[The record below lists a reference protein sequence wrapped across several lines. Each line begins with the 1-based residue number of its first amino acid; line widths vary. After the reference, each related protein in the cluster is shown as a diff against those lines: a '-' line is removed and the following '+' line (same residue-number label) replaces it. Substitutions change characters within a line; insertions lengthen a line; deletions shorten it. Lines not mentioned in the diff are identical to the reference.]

1 MTPMPQRSR
10 GRRRPALARE
20 TNSLAWALALPLFL
34 GACAVGPDYQR
45 PVVALPKSVEGEQA
59 GAPSAG
65 PAADQA
71 VPLEADW
78 WKRFGSPKLNRWVE
92 LALTRNPGID
102 SGQAALRAA
111 LEGVRAQTGAY
122 YPQIGVSYGFLRQQT
137 QSQLASPL
145 SNNDYIFNL
154 HTAQLSLSYTPDVFG
169 LNRRAVES
177 LQAAA
182 NSQAYALAATRI
194 TLAANVVVA
203 AATEA
208 GLREQLRSAEM
219 QVQIQQQ
226 LLDTLLRMR
235 AAGAAG
241 EADVLAQDM
250 SLATAQSN
258 LTVVRKALDVTRDML
273 KNLAGAYPSDVVGG
287 EFELADFKVPEDIPS
302 TLPSALLEYR
312 PDVRVAE
319 ENLHIASASI
329 GVARANRLPQ
339 FTLGAVYGQSSSDW
353 DTLLNSENTFWALSG
368 GFFAPIFAGGTLAA
382 RESQARAYYEQ
393 AAAQYRQTVLAAF
406 QGVADA
412 LTTLRNDRQA
422 VQRQTLVTEAARRMA
437 RIGEAQ
443 NRLGDISVYN
453 LLNLQAQALLA
464 ESALAQAQGQ
474 MLADIAA
481 LCQSLGGGWTDQEH
495 KD

>member
-182 NSQAYALAATRI
+182 NSQAGRPNAPARCATAVSTAITRSSPMIRFAVSVQSVSLSDTSCRPAARSNAGLCAAGGPSCNDTKLHPGTVNSGSISCNRIERRLSIATACGCSVRDRPAQTRPIFSPGSVSRKSVHPAALAHR
-194 TLAANVVVA
+194 
-203 AATEA
+203 
-208 GLREQLRSAEM
+208 
-219 QVQIQQQ
+219 
-226 LLDTLLRMR
+226 
-235 AAGAAG
+235 
-241 EADVLAQDM
+241 
-250 SLATAQSN
+250 
-258 LTVVRKALDVTRDML
+258 
-273 KNLAGAYPSDVVGG
+273 
-287 EFELADFKVPEDIPS
+287 
-302 TLPSALLEYR
+302 
-312 PDVRVAE
+312 
-319 ENLHIASASI
+319 
-329 GVARANRLPQ
+329 
-339 FTLGAVYGQSSSDW
+339 
-353 DTLLNSENTFWALSG
+353 
-368 GFFAPIFAGGTLAA
+368 
-382 RESQARAYYEQ
+382 
-393 AAAQYRQTVLAAF
+393 
-406 QGVADA
+406 
-412 LTTLRNDRQA
+412 
-422 VQRQTLVTEAARRMA
+422 
-437 RIGEAQ
+437 
-443 NRLGDISVYN
+443 
-453 LLNLQAQALLA
+453 
-464 ESALAQAQGQ
+464 
-474 MLADIAA
+474 
-481 LCQSLGGGWTDQEH
+481 
-495 KD
+495 